1 MGKVHRRLKSG
12 DALLDLDQTLLAG
25 FCLPFPI
32 IQLLSN
38 CSRPTALFKHK
49 SPRSDWVVHAHFGQ
63 FQPGVVELPGCPRHG
78 MCAPGTITAVM
89 ARYMSHGFPPVAGER
104 FLLTQVF
111 NTALVN
117 HARYTP
123 LPVEA
128 SSIDAVT
135 SAAAI
140 HDKAMDA
147 LYQLDHFIY
156 RWQERRT
163 PVHYCSGCWNP

>member
-1 MGKVHRRLKSG
+1 MGKVCRQLQSR

-38 CSRPTALFKHK
+38 YSRPTAPFKHK
-49 SPRSDWVVHAHFGQ
+49 SPQSDWVVHAHFGQ

-78 MCAPGTITAVM
+78 MCAPGTITTVM

-104 FLLTQVF
+104 FFLTQVF

-117 HARYTP
+117 HAGYKL

-128 SSIDAVT
+128 SSIEVVT

-140 HDKAMDA
+140 HDEAMDA
-147 LYQLDHFIY
+147 LH
-156 RWQERRT
+156 
-163 PVHYCSGCWNP
+163 